1 MSQTVREPAREIPVI
16 ATTDVVVCGGGGAG
30 MCAALAARQ
39 LGANVLL
46 VEYGGCLGGLATAGL
61 VTHLH
66 GFKSWVEPYEL
77 AVGGIPLRFVQEMQ
91 AQGGVNEP
99 EDILAEPFHHIA
111 FDPEIFKR
119 IAEEWVAEAGV
130 NLLYYTKVVDV
141 LMKGTRVVGIVVENK
156 SGRGAILADVVIDCT
171 GDADIAAW
179 AGVPYE
185 KSSVLQP
192 MTLQFRLGGV
202 HGGPETDALNEHQQ
216 QVILKAYED
225 GRLPLFGG
233 PWFLKIRE
241 GEFTINATRM
251 VGDSTITK
259 DLTQATLQGRK
270 VSWSIYNFFKDSFED
285 FAASYMLDTAWQ
297 VGPRESRRIRGGY
310 TLTLEDVR
318 VLREFDDSVAHG
330 CFWIDQHPSDGTV
343 GIHSAPAYGSYDIP
357 YRCLVPQKIDG
368 LLVAGR
374 SLSADRGAQAT
385 ARVIGTAMALGQ
397 AAGTAAALCV
407 SSKCSPREVDV
418 AGVQRA
424 LSDTGAIF

>member
-1 MSQTVREPAREIPVI
+1 MSQTVREPEREIPVM

-39 LGANVLL
+39 LGASVLL

-99 EDILAEPFHHIA
+99 EDIHAEPFHHIA

-130 NLLYYTKVVDV
+130 DLLYYTKAVDV

-156 SGRGAILADVVIDCT
+156 SGRGAILAGVVIDCT

-216 QVILKAYED
+216 QVMLKAYED
-225 GRLPLFGG
+225 GRLPMFGG

-251 VGDSTITK
+251 IGDSTIAK
-259 DLTQATLQGRK
+259 DLTQTTLQGRK
-270 VSWSIYNFFKDSFED
+270 DAWSLFHFFKDNFED
-285 FAASYMLDTAWQ
+285 FASSYMLDTAWQ
-297 VGPRESRRIRGGY
+297 VGSRESRRIRGEY
-310 TLTLEDVR
+310 TLTLEDIR

-330 CFWIDQHPSDGTV
+330 CFWIDQHPSDGSV
-343 GIHSAPAYGSYDIP
+343 GIHTGPAYGSYDIP
-357 YRCLVPQKIDG
+357 YRCLVPQKIDS

-374 SLSADRGAQAT
+374 SISANRNAQAT
-385 ARVIGTAMALGQ
+385 VRVMGTAMALGQ

-407 SSKCSPREVDV
+407 SSECPPREVEVADV
-418 AGVQRA
+418 QQT